1 MKEKTQLE
9 RVLELAKVSITLDPW
24 PSYGIPP
31 GAWFWAIHHSVIV
44 EKLSE
49 SLLNRVEYI
58 LNRKPKHER
67 KIRLDAMR
75 PVKKRQVFSAAWAE
89 HDKVCSAAWVE
100 YNKACSAAWAEHD
113 KVRSAASAE
122 YNKVCSAAGAEYD
135 KVRSAAIAELSTRYA
150 PPLGLGYDKACY
162 AAWLEYD
169 KVRSAAIA
177 EYNKVCSAAWMR
189 NILITPSGTRV
200 DWCSDGLH

>member
-9 RVLELAKVSITLDPW
+9 RVLELAKDQGITLDPCLLME
-24 PSYGIPP
+24 YPP

-49 SLLNRVEYI
+49 PLLNRVEYI
-58 LNRKPKHER
+58 LTQKPNHER
-67 KIRLDAMR
+67 EIRLDAIR
-75 PVKKRQVFSAAWAE
+75 PVKNDKVFSAAWAE

-135 KVRSAAIAELSTRYA
+135 KVRSAA
-150 PPLGLGYDKACY
+150 
-162 AAWLEYD
+162 W
-169 KVRSAAIA
+169 A
-177 EYNKVCSAAWMR
+177 EYEKACSAAWDKEY
-189 NILITPSGTRV
+189 PDHPKWDKG
-200 DWCSDGLH
+200 GLVF